1 MTAQADV
8 PVSATLPGRP
18 PHGSTVGP
26 PLQGRPLPRV
36 IQGGMGVAVSSWQ
49 IAASVARAGQLG
61 VVSGTALDLVLARR
75 LQDGDPDGS
84 ARRALAAFP
93 VRAVADRVLAR
104 YFLDG
109 GRRPGTPYSPVPRL
123 AVRQSRPAQELGI
136 LGSFVEVWLAK
147 EGHDGLVGIN
157 LLEKIQ
163 MATPTAVYGAMLA
176 GVDHVL
182 MGAGI
187 PRDIPHLLDELAAHH
202 AVDLPAEVSGAAGGG
217 HAVHLDPHALLG
229 AELPAVRR
237 PAFLAIVSAHALASY
252 LAKDAHIR
260 PDGFV
265 VEGPLA
271 GGHNAPPRGQL
282 VLDDDGQPVFGPRDE
297 ADVAKVAAV
306 GLPFWLAGSQGT
318 PEALA
323 AALAAGAAG
332 VQVGTVF
339 ALCEETGLTTALR
352 DDLLTRL
359 RAGTLTVRTD
369 PLASPTGFPFKVAQL
384 PGTLSDPPV
393 VAARERLCDLGYLRT
408 PYLRD
413 NGAVGYRC
421 KAEPVHVYVRKGGAA
436 EDTVGRACLCNALT
450 ADIGLGQTR
459 ADGYPEPALVTLGSD
474 LDGARRLAAQHP
486 GTWTA
491 RQALDWILGAA

>member
-8 PVSATLPGRP
+8 PVSAALPGRP
-18 PHGSTVGP
+18 PRRSTEGP
-26 PLQGRPLPRV
+26 PLPGRPLPRV

-93 VRAVADRVLAR
+93 VRAVADRVLTR

-109 GRRPGTPYSPVPRL
+109 GRRAGARYSPVPRL

-176 GVDHVL
+176 GADHVL

-187 PRDIPHLLDELAAHH
+187 PRDIPHLLDELAAHR
-202 AVDLPAEVSGAAGGG
+202 AADLPVEVAGAPGGG
-217 HAVHLDPHALLG
+217 HVVHLDPHALLG
-229 AELPAVRR
+229 AELPPLRR

-282 VLDDDGQPVFGPRDE
+282 VLDDDGQPVFGPRDQ

-318 PEALA
+318 PEALT

-332 VQVGTVF
+332 VQVGSVF

-359 RAGTLTVRTD
+359 RAGSLTVRTD

-384 PGTLSDPPV
+384 PGTLSTPAV

-413 NGAVGYRC
+413 DGAVGYRC

-436 EDTVGRACLCNALT
+436 QDTVGRECLCNALT

-459 ADGYPEPALVTLGSD
+459 ADGYREPALVTLGSD
-474 LDGARRLAAQHP
+474 LDGAARLAADHP

-491 RQALDWILGAA
+491 RQALNWILGAA